1 MACRTLR
8 AGGGEV
14 VPVTSGVEPMR
25 PEDLVQAAQPDAV
38 VERLAEQRPELTQRG
53 HGHDSS
59 MESVREATYRGHHI
73 AIRTTYRI
81 EVDGRPIVGHMGVT
95 NDGQVHYHP
104 IPNLGFASAVDLVK
118 QLIDTFPEDF
128 EAGAAPGQ
136 PDPGHEHG
144 HGHGHDDTRGS

>member
-1 MACRTLR
+1 
-8 AGGGEV
+8 V

-38 VERLAEQRPELTQRG
+38 VERLAEQRPELTQHG
-53 HGHDSS
+53 HGHDPS

-73 AIRTTYRI
+73 TIRTTYRI
-81 EVDGRPIVGHMGVT
+81 EVDGRPILGHMGVT

-104 IPNLGFASAVDLVK
+104 IPNLGFASAVDLIK

-128 EAGAAPGQ
+128 ETAAALGE
-136 PDPGHEHG
+136 PDLEHEHE
-144 HGHGHDDTRGS
+144 HAHGHDDTRGS